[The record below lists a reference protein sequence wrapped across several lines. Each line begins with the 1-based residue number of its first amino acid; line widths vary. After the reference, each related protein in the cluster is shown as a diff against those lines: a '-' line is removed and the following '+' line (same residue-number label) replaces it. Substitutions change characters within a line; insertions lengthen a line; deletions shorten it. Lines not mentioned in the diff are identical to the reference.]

1 MINTSTCNQTITE
14 NAFKTEQA
22 MQLPD
27 SFNPSD
33 SLINTTLNYSKNLEI
48 KPSQFI
54 NEIVL
59 IKS

>member
-1 MINTSTCNQTITE
+1 MINTSTYNQTITE
-14 NAFKTEQA
+14 NTFKTEQA

-27 SFNPSD
+27 FFNPSD
-33 SLINTTLNYSKNLEI
+33 SLINTILNYSKNLEI
-48 KPSQFI
+48 KTSQFI